1 MTTAGAVENLKIN
14 YAKPEDLDTG
24 ENAARFD
31 LNQARVLQLADSI
44 LTEGQVLQPVGVVMD
59 GIKRRLLFGFHRHAA
74 VAYLNKEQGAGLMLP
89 YVVLDRADALAE
101 LKTQITE
108 NNQREELS
116 PMDRA
121 KSMKALLDKGVS
133 RKDVRIIFAVP
144 GGRKGNNFQPMSNA
158 MLNIHLR
165 FLELP
170 KTFQEK
176 IHSGQLTWAAA
187 YELGRVTPDKR
198 AAVLARAEAD
208 LVSQLD
214 KETRDEQKYLDAE
227 KKLIEA
233 EAQTKEVATELDKAR
248 ESISSSQ
255 QLLAEKTAA
264 YHEVQKE
271 VGSIITAK
279 KADEK
284 AKKAA
289 AEKLKAAE
297 ADVKGA
303 EKAVEASKADVE
315 KLEKRTKTVKEK
327 AEEIREKLEAQR
339 KALKSKPKPTV
350 GPTAIKEAAKAEGDT
365 GHVPLTLQAIREF
378 LKEGATQTEYP
389 KTAKCFTYMRR
400 CCDGVGFPKEA
411 IGNIAMLLGERTPA
425 MPVAEAQAQA
435 KEGKSK
441 K

>member
-1 MTTAGAVENLKIN
+1 MSEVQIK
-14 YAKPEDLDTG
+14 YAKPEELETG
-24 ENAARFD
+24 DNAARFD
-31 LNQARVLQLADSI
+31 LNGSRVDQLADNI
-44 LTEGQVLQPVGVVMD
+44 LSEGQVLQPVGVIQEN
-59 GIKRRLLFGFHRHAA
+59 GKKRLLFGFHRHAA
-74 VAYLNKEQGAGLMLP
+74 VTKLNKEQGAGLLLP
-89 YVVLDRADALAE
+89 YVVLERADALAE
-101 LKTQITE
+101 LKTQISE

-121 KSMKALLDKGVS
+121 KAMKSLMDQGVS
-133 RKDVRIIFAVP
+133 RKDVRILFAVP
-144 GGRKGNNFQPMSNA
+144 GGRKGSSFQPLSNA
-158 MLNIHLR
+158 ALNIHLR

-214 KETRDEQKYLDAE
+214 KETRDEQRYLDAE
-227 KKLIEA
+227 KKLIDA
-233 EAQTKEVATELDKAR
+233 ENTTKEVASELEKAR
-248 ESISSSQ
+248 DGIGSAQ
-255 QLLAEKTAA
+255 QLLADKTAA

-271 VGSIITAK
+271 VGAVVTNK
-279 KADEK
+279 KADDK

-303 EKAVEASKADVE
+303 EKAVEAAKADVE
-315 KLEKRTKTVKEK
+315 KLEKRTKTSKEK

-339 KALKSKPKPTV
+339 KAMKNKPKSAV
-350 GPTAIKEAAKAEGDT
+350 GPKDIKAAAKTEGADT

-378 LKEGATQTEYP
+378 LKEGSTQTEYP
-389 KTAKCFTYMRR
+389 KTAKVFTYLRR

-411 IGNIAMLLGERTPA
+411 IGNIAMLMGERVAANPA
-425 MPVAEAQAQA
+425 AEAAAQA
-435 KEGKSK
+435 KDK
-441 K
+441 KAK